1 MVTFKRMERLKTLDI
16 TKNAKRLIKY
26 GLVGLIALS
35 AAVGGAAFNY
45 QHRNDTISLNNA
57 KVNGT
62 MISVRVLTDGKIKEL
77 TKSDGDEVKA
87 GEVIAK
93 IEVSV
98 TDEQIEQLEKAVDLA
113 KQNYAKLEVG
123 QMVKVPVRKPKVKT
137 VQIPVTPSI
146 QSRPSRSG
154 SKNSSASLE
163 ALKERKSRMEL
174 LYEMGAISRK
184 ELEEAVKEYNAA
196 KAAAGSSSTVSD
208 PVPSVP
214 QYSTS
219 TEIEYETEYVEQL
232 QPTPPEILKGAQLAI
247 KQAELS
253 LNVAKQEAQQTEV
266 LAPVNGTIY
275 YGVEVDEEVKAG
287 DVISRIGDSSE
298 LWIEAAVTESQF
310 DKIPLGKLVSCV
322 IDGNKLTGTVIEK
335 KAPEPEEETVET
347 EETKMESPAPADPTQ
362 VTPESVPAENNNTS
376 NVPENS
382 STSMITNNQYNGVG
396 GPEPENK
403 SESPSTTAE
412 TPAENAPSNSTTPQ
426 SGETP
431 QAAENTSSESEA
443 KKSANFSDGVNP
455 DYKDKYIIKISLP
468 VNRNFECRPNMN
480 VSINIRDIR

>member
-1 MVTFKRMERLKTLDI
+1 MERLKTLDI

-26 GLVGLIALS
+26 GLIGLIALS
-35 AAVGGAAFNY
+35 TAVGGAAFNY
-45 QHRNDTISLNNA
+45 QHRNDSISLNNA

-62 MISVRVLTDGKIKEL
+62 MISVRVLTDGRIKEL

-137 VQIPVTPSI
+137 VQIPTTPSI

-154 SKNSSASLE
+154 SKSSASLE

-184 ELEEAVKEYNAA
+184 ELEEAIKEYNSA
-196 KAAAGSSSTVSD
+196 KAAAGSSSTVSES
-208 PVPSVP
+208 VQSVP

-310 DKIPLGKLVSCV
+310 DKIPLGKLVSYV

-335 KAPEPEEETVET
+335 KAPEPEEETVEV
-347 EETKMESPAPADPTQ
+347 EETKMESPTPADPTQ

-403 SESPSTTAE
+403 SEAPSTTAE
-412 TPAENAPSNSTTPQ
+412 TPSNSTTLQ
-426 SGETP
+426 SGEAP
-431 QAAENTSSESEA
+431 QAAENTSNESEA
-443 KKSANFSDGVNP
+443 KKSAKFSDGVNP

-468 VNRNFECRPNMN
+468 VERNFECRPNMN